1 MSDLYIE
8 YSGNCIRMLQVE
20 NNSVKF
26 ADQLEYVDARYFYL
40 EPKINHKKI
49 NEVSELILNNLKRNN
64 IFTDNIKFVLDSR
77 LAYISCIPL
86 DYTDEVEN
94 INSSLIWEVSNFFP
108 ENYKNYKVTY
118 QRIVHENKELD
129 HLGNTL
135 IIAYHKNIAEITK
148 RISEISS
155 LKISNIN
162 FDVFSACSYISQIS
176 PRNFAAL
183 GCKKDRLDLS
193 VYINGKISFFLPVY
207 VKDNIKDVL
216 QTEIYRILKL
226 NGYEEVQ
233 DIFLYGD
240 DVCPKIL
247 NLLEGFNW
255 KFKYNL
261 TDPFNDYSAEALI
274 YDGRV
279 EPLKPFSFT
288 SLFGLK

>member
-1 MSDLYIE
+1 
-8 YSGNCIRMLQVE
+8 MLQIE
-20 NNSVKF
+20 NNAVKF
-26 ADQLEYVDARYFYL
+26 ADQLEFVDARYFYL
-40 EPKINHKKI
+40 EPKINLKKI
-49 NEVSELILNNLKRNN
+49 NEVTELIINNLKRNN

-118 QRIVHENKELD
+118 QKITRGNSELD

-162 FDVFSACSYISQIS
+162 FDVFAAGAYITQMTNG
-176 PRNFAAL
+176 NFAAL

-193 VYINGKISFFLPVY
+193 VYLNGKISFFLPVY
-207 VKDNIKDVL
+207 VKDNAKDIL
-216 QTEIYRILKL
+216 HSEIYRILKL
-226 NGYEEVQ
+226 TGYEEIQ
-233 DIFLYGD
+233 DIYLYGD
-240 DVCPKIL
+240 DVCPKTL
-247 NLLEGFNW
+247 NLLDGFNW
-255 KFKYNL
+255 KHKCIL
-261 TDPFNDYSAEALI
+261 TDPFNDYSVDYSLLF
-274 YDGRV
+274 DGRT
-279 EPLKPFSFT
+279 EPLNSFSFT
-288 SLFGLK
+288 PLFGLK